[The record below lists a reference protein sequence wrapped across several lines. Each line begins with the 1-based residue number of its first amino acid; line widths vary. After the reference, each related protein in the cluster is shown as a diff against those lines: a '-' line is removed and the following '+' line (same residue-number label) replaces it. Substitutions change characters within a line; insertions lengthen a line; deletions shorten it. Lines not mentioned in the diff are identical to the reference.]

1 MRPQLLAASV
11 ALGTLAAPAS
21 AQIANSFCAQNPAAC
36 QSVAPAYVQPGGYGG
51 GYGYNPPGVYGG
63 YGGGYGAGY
72 GAPGYGAPGYAGYP
86 PPGYYGPGGVA
97 QAQVLGAIANAPQV
111 LPGQYGQTPFP
122 PNQADQTNAPAPPHP
137 ENPNFSRYSAG
148 VFGDAN
154 RPTKV
159 VQRTARSAG
168 IQAGY
173 AEESRRIAD
182 YLATPAIAARLDARY
197 GFEAL
202 MVGPDIVPPV
212 VSELRE
218 VRRTP
223 ARTVLVT
230 TIGSFEILRDARV
243 AVTPPNWRDYLTVAP
258 PPEPAPTWSP
268 PKGAEEQANWDVG
281 YKGGLAL
288 GIDQARDAF
297 DDGLA
302 RLERDH
308 SGMRR
313 YHDLAAQGAVSLP
326 VVQAKGTALR
336 LGRDGRSAAIGE
348 RVVKLVVAAK
358 FQPPAKAASAA
369 AVGQ

>member
-1 MRPQLLAASV
+1 MRRQLLVTTV
-11 ALGTLAAPAS
+11 ALSALAVPAS
-21 AQIANSFCAQNPAAC
+21 AQVVNTYCAQNPAAC
-36 QSVAPAYVQPGGYGG
+36 QSVAPGFAQPGAYGGYGGGYGYAPPGGYGG
-51 GYGYNPPGVYGG
+51 GYGYAPPGG
-63 YGGGYGAGY
+63 YGGGGY
-72 GAPGYGAPGYAGYP
+72 GGYP
-86 PPGYYGPGGVA
+86 PPGYYGPGGLA
-97 QAQVLGAIANAPQV
+97 QAQVLGAIANGPLV

-137 ENPNFSRYSAG
+137 DNPNFSRYSAG

-182 YLATPAIAARLDARY
+182 YLATPDITARLDARY

-218 VRRTP
+218 VRRIP

-243 AVTPPNWRDYLTVAP
+243 AVAPPNWRDYLNVTP
-258 PPEPAPTWSP
+258 PPAPAPTWAP

-281 YKGGLAL
+281 FEGGLAL
-288 GIDQARDAF
+288 GIEQARDAF
-297 DDGLA
+297 DDALA

-326 VVQAKGTALR
+326 VVRAKGKALR
-336 LGRDGRSAAIGE
+336 IGRDGRSAAVGE
-348 RVVKLVVAAK
+348 REVKLVVAAK
-358 FQPPAKAASAA
+358 FKPPVKAVSGAS
-369 AVGQ
+369 VER